1 MLVVFGSWL
10 LLAPLS
16 RSNFGQLVSDSI
28 CQTSNF
34 YLQLFAMKTNLD
46 GTGRSSNA
54 FLLGGDWNM
63 NGLFS
68 ISYIPY
74 APWCW
79 YIYLHL
85 GDFWGKCR
93 CSSSSTMGCI
103 WVWDVILP
111 IDEVHHFSSL
121 TNSQTFAGLPME
133 TAPRRLCEFRLQEG

>member
-63 NGLFS
+63 NGL
-68 ISYIPY
+68 
-74 APWCW
+74 
-79 YIYLHL
+79 
-85 GDFWGKCR
+85 
-93 CSSSSTMGCI
+93 
-103 WVWDVILP
+103 
-111 IDEVHHFSSL
+111 
-121 TNSQTFAGLPME
+121 
-133 TAPRRLCEFRLQEG
+133 